1 MSIAEETVKNHLGSD
16 LGHSLFF
23 KEHIMV
29 RSFKARVRNVLIS
42 SANEYKDNF
51 ANKLYLIF
59 AKEFKFSKYYTVLAK
74 EDNFLH
80 LTGVATNLKPLDF
93 YNKCISGNLLESDFD
108 IGNKQRKGSN
118 RRKINVLNDA
128 MNMFVSGKKI
138 VVEEKFVKNK
148 VVCSFATSD
157 NTCMLGFVLENNAK
171 PKTLLK
177 GNELKNIIDVELIV
191 ELDNYSDEV
200 KRVVYNPSKYSEDEI
215 IDIILDR
222 S

>member
-1 MSIAEETVKNHLGSD
+1 MA
-16 LGHSLFF
+16 
-23 KEHIMV
+23 
-29 RSFKARVRNVLIS
+29 RSFKERVRNVLIS
-42 SANEYKDNF
+42 SAKDYNDNF

-108 IGNKQRKGSN
+108 IGSKQRKGSI
-118 RRKINVLNDA
+118 RRKINVLSDA
-128 MNMFVSGKKI
+128 MNLFVAGKKI

-148 VVCSFATSD
+148 VVCSFARSD
-157 NTCMLGFVLENNAK
+157 NTCTLGFILENNAK

-177 GNELKNIIDVELIV
+177 GNELINITDVGLIV
-191 ELDNYSDEV
+191 EKDIYSDKV
-200 KRVVYNPSKYSEDEI
+200 KRVVYNPNSYCEDEI

-222 S
+222 